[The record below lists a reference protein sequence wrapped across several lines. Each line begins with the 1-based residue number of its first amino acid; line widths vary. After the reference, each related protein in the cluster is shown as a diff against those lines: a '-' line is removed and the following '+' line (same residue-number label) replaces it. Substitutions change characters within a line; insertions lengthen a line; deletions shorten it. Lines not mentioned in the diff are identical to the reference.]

1 MVPQL
6 TTRRS
11 CSREQGFGCW
21 AWGLLLSKQCG
32 EMKASKGRFFSP
44 PIIPT
49 GLHSVMDACV
59 YNLDGFLG
67 WMVHPLMCIVCM
79 SARKCS
85 HVHLRKR
92 MAVPPAWSQSCPH
105 TFPMLAFV
113 TAFLAFVLLTLTKKD
128 SQHVSTVFP
137 FLVLCLGQFF
147 FCEEAIST
155 LFFGPL
161 SFLFLLLWNKCI
173 GCCLAG
179 GAFLFYSQVQLGR
192 FPSFSK
198 HIFFIHFLSTS
209 LFPLLWK

>member
-113 TAFLAFVLLTLTKKD
+113 TAFLAFVLLTLTKKFPAC
-128 SQHVSTVFP
+128 QHCVP
-137 FLVLCLGQFF
+137 FSCPLLGSIFF
-147 FCEEAIST
+147 LRRSDINS
-155 LFFGPL
+155 FFW
-161 SFLFLLLWNKCI
+161 S
-173 GCCLAG
+173 
-179 GAFLFYSQVQLGR
+179 AFL
-192 FPSFSK
+192 PFSVVVK
-198 HIFFIHFLSTS
+198 
-209 LFPLLWK
+209 